1 MHHPRPQREPLH
13 LGYCT
18 NVHPGES
25 LAQIERVLMHDVA
38 RVRDRVAPGRPF
50 GLGLRLGNA
59 ASLELAE
66 PSARDRLAKHVADLD
81 LYAFTVNGFP
91 YGDFAAESVKSAVY
105 RPDWTSA
112 ERVTYTARVA
122 EALAALP
129 GPAERTISTVA
140 GGFRPET
147 DSPEARGRIAVNLG
161 AAATHLARLAA
172 RTGVSIRLCLE
183 PEPWTTLETT
193 AEVIDF
199 WRRHIHPLGQ
209 VGRDHLGLC
218 YDCCHQAVQFEHPTD
233 AIGALVAADVPI
245 GKIQVSSALHIDR
258 PADPKARAALAGFA
272 EPRYLHQT
280 TARAAGAVL
289 RTLDIP
295 DLAHPTA
302 EWIAADAWRCHFHVP
317 IWWGG
322 DGTVGTTRADWQA
335 AVKAAVAADAC
346 AQLEIETYTWHVIPA
361 AERAALENGD
371 LHACVAAEFDAL
383 RAVLPAQPEG
393 AR

>member
-1 MHHPRPQREPLH
+1 MQRERLH

-25 LAQIERVLMHDVA
+25 LSHIERVLMHDVT
-38 RVRDRVAPGRPF
+38 RVRDRVAPDRPF

-59 ASLELAE
+59 ASLELAQ
-66 PSARDRLAKHVADLD
+66 PAARDRLAKHIADLD

-91 YGDFAAESVKSAVY
+91 YGDFAAERVKSAVY
-105 RPDWTSA
+105 RPDWTAA

-122 EALAALP
+122 DALAALP
-129 GPAERTISTVA
+129 GPTTRTISTVA
-140 GGFRPET
+140 GGFRPDT
-147 DSPEARGRIAVNLG
+147 DTPEAHARIAVNLR
-161 AAATHLARLAA
+161 AAASHLARLAD

-199 WRRHIHPLGQ
+199 WEQHIHPLGALAEA
-209 VGRDHLGLC
+209 HLGLC
-218 YDCCHQAVQFEHPTD
+218 YDCCHQAVQFEDPTD
-233 AIGALVAADVPI
+233 AIGALVAAEVPI
-245 GKIQVSSALHIDR
+245 GKMQISSALHI
-258 PADPKARAALAGFA
+258 ADPGDPAARAALAGFA

-280 TARAAGAVL
+280 TARARDGRVL

-295 DLAHPTA
+295 DLAEPSA
-302 EWIAADAWRCHFHVP
+302 EWLAAEAWRCHFHVP

-322 DGTVGTTRADWQA
+322 DGRVGTTRGDWQA

-346 AQLEIETYTWHVIPA
+346 TQLEIETYTWHVIPP
-361 AERAALENGD
+361 AERRGLEDGD
-371 LHACVAAEFDAL
+371 LHACVAAEFAAL
-383 RAVLPAQPEG
+383 DAVLDDAAPSE